1 MAIHQGILTPAANQ
15 IKVVL
20 FSNTNQFT
28 KDVQGKEGWK
38 IELALSDSETR
49 ISHLRKEVS
58 MIPGDNGYSFEW
70 KLSIFLNPNF
80 QSLENI
86 SLLAHNLQVGS
97 KCDPVLK
104 QKIQSC
110 LDQFKS

>member
-1 MAIHQGILTPAANQ
+1 MAIHQGILTPSANQ

-28 KDVQGKEGWK
+28 KDVQGKDGWR
-38 IELALSDSETR
+38 IELSLSDEQVQ

-70 KLSIFLNPNF
+70 QLLIFLSLNF
-80 QSLENI
+80 QSIDNI
-86 SLLAHNLQVGS
+86 KLASTNLQMGAN
-97 KCDPVLK
+97 CNPILK
-104 QKIQSC
+104 QKIQDC